1 MSERMASA
9 EAEERE
15 LATSYEVL
23 SLIRTFFV
31 VSALSFHSVVE
42 GLALALEDEVAG
54 VWVNFGAM
62 AMHKFVIAFSLG
74 VELVSAKVGRMGASS
89 WVYLAIYLTG

>member
-1 MSERMASA
+1 MTAA

-15 LATSYEVL
+15 LATSDEVL

-89 WVYLAIYLTG
+89 WIYLAIYLTA